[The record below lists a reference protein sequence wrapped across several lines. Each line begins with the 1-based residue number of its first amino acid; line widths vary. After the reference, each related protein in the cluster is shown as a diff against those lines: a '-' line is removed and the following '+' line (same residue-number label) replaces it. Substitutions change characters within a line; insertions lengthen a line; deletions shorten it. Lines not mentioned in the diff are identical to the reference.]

1 LYHSESL
8 IFFVRIAVLSV
19 VSLTAALTPIGV
31 ARAAPPPDAAP
42 SEWRVLGGNSDVW
55 HYSALKQITD
65 KNVGALGLAWK
76 ADIPSRD
83 GLSGNALVADGVV
96 FQSGPLGRIY
106 ANDVRTGK
114 ALWRFTPDMTFDE
127 KTSLAAFWSSRY
139 NRGLAL
145 LDDNV
150 YVAAGDCRLFAVNRK
165 TGKEAWRAVS
175 CDSTKQYGITQAPR
189 VGDGKVF
196 IGNNCIDGGF
206 ERGYVDA
213 FDAKTGKR
221 VWRFYTMPGDP
232 KQPFESKIMADAAK
246 TWGTGYWD
254 KTHGSASPWD
264 AMTYDAKLKLLYI
277 GTGSGSP
284 WSPKERP
291 ADAGDELFSNSI
303 VAVNASTGDYVW
315 HYQTVQHDGWDSDT
329 TMQITIAELPVKGST
344 RRVVMTAPKNGFF
357 YVLDARTGQFLSANN
372 YVPTNWASR
381 IDQKTGRPVLLPDA
395 RYWDRPTE
403 KTVVSPGPLGS
414 HNWQAMSFSPMTKLV
429 YLPVIYAPSLVQP
442 DPNDKAGGVLN
453 DMYYGSSGDPKWPAK
468 GELVAWDP
476 VAQKARW
483 RVKRALPMNGGTLAT
498 AGNLVFQGSAE
509 GTLDAYSAD
518 AGKPL
523 WSFNAHGS
531 IQAAPTTVEID
542 GEQLILVASGNAGSV
557 AVGTYLARYASTP
570 ESRGP
575 SRLLAFKLGATGTVP
590 ANVLAAFP
598 QPPLPRQPAELAKK
612 GAVYF
617 EAEFCV
623 DCHGIG
629 AEDASSSIPD
639 LRRATAQTHA
649 SLAAIVIGGLRRD
662 KGMPQFANLPAGELT
677 AIQAFVINE
686 AWTAFEA
693 QQAKKTSAAKQ

>member
-1 LYHSESL
+1 MLK
-8 IFFVRIAVLSV
+8 
-19 VSLTAALTPIGV
+19 
-31 ARAAPPPDAAP
+31 RAAPLACLYSLLAPVAISNSAQPAPSVMTGSP
-42 SEWRVLGGNSDVW
+42 SEWRMLGGNSDVW
-55 HYSALKQITD
+55 HYSTLKSINDRTVN
-65 KNVGALGLAWK
+65 KLGLAWM

-83 GLSGNALVADGVV
+83 GLSGNPLVADGVV
-96 FQSGPLGRIY
+96 YQSGPLGRIY

-114 ALWRFTPDMTFDE
+114 LLWRFAPEVKFDDR
-127 KTSLAAFWSSRY
+127 TSLAALWSSRY

-145 LDDNV
+145 LNDAV
-150 YVAAGDCRLFAVNRK
+150 FVASGDCRLFAVSRTN
-165 TGKEAWRAVS
+165 GKELWQAAS
-175 CDSTKQYGITQAPR
+175 CDSSKQYGITQAPR
-189 VGDGKVF
+189 VGNGKVF

-213 FDAKTGKR
+213 FDAKTGKH

-232 KQPFESKIMADAAK
+232 TKPFESKAMADASK
-246 TWGTGYWD
+246 TWGTGYWQR
-254 KTHGSASPWD
+254 THGSASAWD
-264 AMTYDAKLKLLYI
+264 AMTYDSKQNLLYI

-303 VAVNASTGDYVW
+303 VAVNASTGEYVW

-329 TMQITIAELPVKGST
+329 TMQITIAELPVKGTT
-344 RRVVMTAPKNGFF
+344 RRVVMTEPKNGFF
-357 YVLDARTGQFLSANN
+357 YVLDAKTGKFLSGNN
-372 YVPTNWASR
+372 YVPTNWASK
-381 IDQKTGRPVLLPDA
+381 IDPETGRPVTLAAA
-395 RYWDRPTE
+395 RYWERPTE

-414 HNWQAMSFSPMTKLV
+414 HNWQAMAFSPATKLV

-453 DMYYGSSGDPKWPAK
+453 DMYYGSSGDPMWPAK

-476 VAQKARW
+476 VAQTARW
-483 RVKRALPMNGGTLAT
+483 RVRRALPMNGGVLAT

-509 GTLDAYSAD
+509 GTLDAYAAD
-518 AGKPL
+518 SGKHL

-542 GEQLILVASGNAGSV
+542 GGQLLLVASGNAGSA

-575 SRLLAFKLGATGTVP
+575 SRLLAFKLGASGSVP
-590 ANVLAAFP
+590 PTIVKDFP

-617 EAEFCV
+617 EAAFCV

-629 AEDASSSIPD
+629 AENASSSIPD
-639 LRRATAQTHA
+639 LRRASAATHA

-662 KGMPQFANLPAGELT
+662 NGMPQFAQLQPNELE
-677 AIQAFVINE
+677 AIQAFIINE

-693 QQAKKTSAAKQ
+693 QQSTRHPADTSH